1 MRRGPRFERD
11 HPESDAPP
19 ISTAIRAAA
28 ADWVARRD
36 AGLSAREEIDYA
48 AWLEAD
54 PAHRSAVRGLDF
66 AWSTLDRPLTTGTAD
81 AVLAELTAR
90 ARQRRRQRNV
100 ACGVASLVLLF
111 GAGLG
116 WQALRPASES
126 NSPATASAAVLLPSI
141 QALPDGSVTELRDGA
156 EITVEFT
163 DAQRRVVL
171 RRGEAYFKVAKNAT
185 RPFVVAAGGVE
196 VQAVGTAFSVDFGK
210 SAVDVLVTEGK
221 VAVTMAA
228 AEAARIDPTRLPS
241 EPLLIGA
248 GHGATVLTSAP
259 QPDSESRPVSDA
271 DVQSRL
277 AWRSPRLEFSGTPLI
292 EAVALLNRHNR
303 VQFTIEDP
311 GLARTRVS
319 GIFGGDEHGC
329 FCPPPRIQF
338 RRPIRAARTRRGRPP
353 SQIVERDEA
362 GAASSRRR
370 WNGDPRR

>member
-1 MRRGPRFERD
+1 MKRRLRFESD
-11 HPESDAPP
+11 QPESDVRP
-19 ISTAIRAAA
+19 ISAAIREAA

-54 PAHRSAVRGLDF
+54 PAHRAAVDGLDC
-66 AWSTLDRPLTTGTAD
+66 AWRALDRPLITGTVD
-81 AVLAELTAR
+81 AVLGELAAR
-90 ARQRRRQRNV
+90 ARERRRRRNV
-100 ACGVASLVLLF
+100 ACGVASLGLLF
-111 GAGLG
+111 GAGLV
-116 WQALRPASES
+116 WQALRPASELS
-126 NSPATASAAVLLPSI
+126 SPATASAAVLLPSI
-141 QALPDGSVTELRDGA
+141 QSLPDGSVTELRDGA

-171 RRGEAYFKVAKNAT
+171 RRGEAYFKVAKNVT

-228 AEAARIDPTRLPS
+228 AEAARIDATRPPS

-259 QPDSESRPVSDA
+259 QPDSESRPVSEA

-277 AWRSPRLEFSGTPLI
+277 AWRGPRLEFSGTPLI

-311 GLARTRVS
+311 KLARTRVS
-319 GIFGGDEHGC
+319 GIFGATNTDAFVRLLESS
-329 FCPPPRIQF
+329 FDVQSE
-338 RRPIRAARTRRGRPP
+338 RRGP
-353 SQIVERDEA
+353 DEVVL
-362 GAASSRRR
+362 RCK
-370 WNGDPRR
+370 P

>member
-1 MRRGPRFERD
+1 MRSGSRFERD
-11 HPESDAPP
+11 HPGSDVPP
-19 ISTAIRAAA
+19 ISAAIRAAA

-54 PAHRSAVRGLDF
+54 PAHRFAVHGLDF

-90 ARQRRRQRNV
+90 ARQRRRQRSV
-100 ACGVASLVLLF
+100 ACGVASLGLLF
-111 GAGLG
+111 GAGVA
-116 WQALRPASES
+116 WQALRPAPES
-126 NSPATASAAVLLPSI
+126 NSPAAASAAVLLPST

-163 DAQRRVVL
+163 AAQRRVVL
-171 RRGEAYFKVAKNAT
+171 RHGEAYFKVAKNAA

-196 VQAVGTAFSVDFGK
+196 VRAVGTAFSVDFGK

-221 VAVTMAA
+221 VAVTRVVT
-228 AEAARIDPTRLPS
+228 EAARIDATRLQS

-248 GHGATVLTSAP
+248 GHSATVLTSASL
-259 QPDSESRPVSDA
+259 PDSQSRPVSET

-277 AWRSPRLEFSGTPLI
+277 AWRRPRLEFSGTPLI

-303 VQFTIEDP
+303 LQFTIEDP
-311 GLARTRVS
+311 ELARTRVS
-319 GIFGGDEHGC
+319 GIFGATNTDTFVRLLESSFDVQSEQRGPDEVVL
-329 FCPPPRIQF
+329 
-338 RRPIRAARTRRGRPP
+338 RRKP
-353 SQIVERDEA
+353 
-362 GAASSRRR
+362 
-370 WNGDPRR
+370 